1 MMHDPPHGSALR
13 APGRDSSGHPPIW
26 IEPIR
31 NENRDVSYR
40 YLAPLYGRIAAKVPK
55 QVSPNQLSLMG
66 LGCAVMA
73 AAVLMAWSDPLACL
87 PAGVLVLLFGMFD
100 CIDGMH
106 ARNTGQSSLFGAYLD
121 AVVDVLMAGIIY
133 PALIVRYQLY
143 APIYVFTACFRP
155 VVACMIHACTAET
168 RVRIDPEFGSV
179 SENLTMSAV
188 LFAAG
193 AFPGAVNL
201 VDMTGPD
208 SWWTPMLVGQKLAE
222 LTVVKGAMLFAALAL
237 LFTAVRGL
245 VEAKAML
252 ASVDIRNKRDG

>member
-1 MMHDPPHGSALR
+1 MDDPPRRSGSR
-13 APGRDSSGHPPIW
+13 ASGRDSSKQAAAW

-40 YLAPLYGRIAAKVPK
+40 YLAPLYGRIAAKVPR
-55 QVSPNQLSLMG
+55 QISPNQLSLLG

-73 AAVLMAWSDPLACL
+73 ATVLMAWSDPLACL
-87 PAGVLVLLFGMFD
+87 AAGVLVLLFGMFD

-121 AVVDVLMAGIIY
+121 AVVDVMMAAIIY
-133 PALIVRYQLY
+133 PALIVRYELY
-143 APIYVFTACFRP
+143 APIYVFTACFRL

-201 VDMTGPD
+201 VDMTGPEP
-208 SWWTPMLVGQKLAE
+208 WWKHMLVGQKLAE

-245 VEAKAML
+245 LETKAML
-252 ASVDIRNKRDG
+252 ASVDIRNKQDD

>member
-1 MMHDPPHGSALR
+1 MHDSPHGAGSR
-13 APGRDSSGHPPIW
+13 ASGRDLSRPAATW

-55 QVSPNQLSLMG
+55 QVSPNQLSLLG
-66 LGCAVMA
+66 LGCAIMA
-73 AAVLMAWSDPLACL
+73 AAVLIAWSDPLACL

-121 AVVDVLMAGIIY
+121 SVVDVMMAGMIY

-179 SENLTMSAV
+179 SENMTMSAV

-193 AFPGAVNL
+193 AFPGAINL
-201 VDMTGPD
+201 VDMTGPE
-208 SWWTPMLVGQKLAE
+208 SWWTHILVCQKLAE
-222 LTVVKGAMLFAALAL
+222 LTVVKSAMLFAALAL

-245 VEAKAML
+245 LEAKVML
-252 ASVDIRNKRDG
+252 ASVDIQNKRDG

>member
-1 MMHDPPHGSALR
+1 MHDPPHGSGSQAS
-13 APGRDSSGHPPIW
+13 GRDLPTTAATW

-40 YLAPLYGRIAAKVPK
+40 YLAPLYRRIAAKVPK
-55 QVSPNQLSLMG
+55 QVSPNQLSLLG

-73 AAVLMAWSDPLACL
+73 AAVLIAWSDPLACL

-121 AVVDVLMAGIIY
+121 SVVDVMMAGMIY
-133 PALIVRYQLY
+133 PAMIVRYQLY

-155 VVACMIHACTAET
+155 AVACMIHACTAET

-179 SENLTMSAV
+179 SENVTMSAV

-193 AFPGAVNL
+193 AFPGAINL
-201 VDMTGPD
+201 VDMTGPE
-208 SWWTPMLVGQKLAE
+208 SWWTHMLVGQKLAE

-245 VEAKAML
+245 LEAKAML
-252 ASVDIRNKRDG
+252 ASVDIQNKRDG